1 MQSTKGW
8 FQILLENNPGIGT
21 ILITALLL
29 PLFMLWLNNRHQ
41 RKMKELEKEL
51 DVKYS
56 STEDLRL
63 QEKRV
68 YASLSKILFDVQQL
82 YVALSGSCVDK
93 DCINNAVKRFD
104 ESITK
109 YHDQISD
116 NLLYLSSEVINKI
129 YTFYNQVSDLK
140 IDLMELNDNNNF
152 EMAHVCVFQSSEN
165 LANTVIDLQ
174 EKLVKKRTNIQVDF
188 DRSKQEM
195 MKYCCGRMPPKDVI
209 EQYKKLREQ
218 MKTQTI

>member
-21 ILITALLL
+21 IFITALLL

-174 EKLVKKRTNIQVDF
+174 ENW
-188 DRSKQEM
+188 
-195 MKYCCGRMPPKDVI
+195 
-209 EQYKKLREQ
+209 
-218 MKTQTI
+218 